1 MDPEV
6 KEAVTG
12 LLLARRDVDGYGEEK
27 VTRDLVTDGLAVDK
41 VPKRRQISNY
51 KYQLSKKMAGNY
63 RPDVAFNQIS
73 AVVNAHKWTEGMADH
88 KPFAFC
94 SNVDEN
100 GNIDPGSGYVNEP
113 FYVGFTSRLLLE
125 KLKQAHQLQAEG
137 RFPLVFQF
145 DATYKV
151 IALSFTDCRS

>member
-12 LLLARRDVDGYGEEK
+12 LLLARHDFEGYGEEK
-27 VTRDLVTDGLAVDK
+27 VARDLVTDGLAVDK

-51 KYQLSKKMAGNY
+51 KYQLTRRWQEIIALI
-63 RPDVAFNQIS
+63 VLTVTFNQFS

-94 SNVDEN
+94 SNV
-100 GNIDPGSGYVNEP
+100 NEWE
-113 FYVGFTSRLLLE
+113 Y
-125 KLKQAHQLQAEG
+125 
-137 RFPLVFQF
+137 
-145 DATYKV
+145 
-151 IALSFTDCRS
+151 